1 MSRRST
7 KAKAMCDSCSFVYD
21 MRIMKLNSY
30 DMLICP
36 ECFEGNYDL
45 KNHPQNRSADVRDD
59 TIVPNA
65 RPDIF
70 GRNITWEAA
79 NIIWNDV
86 PTPDTR
92 KWDTVW
98 VIYQII

>member
-70 GRNITWEAA
+70 GRNVTWEAA
-79 NIIWNDV
+79 NITWNDV
-86 PTPDTR
+86 PTPNTR
-92 KWDTVW
+92 KWSTV
-98 VIYQII
+98 

>member
-21 MRIMKLNSY
+21 MRVMKLNSY

-45 KNHPQNRSADVRDD
+45 KNHPQNKIVRVTDDVNVDDPRLPVDLVSA
-59 TIVPNA
+59 VPVSA
-65 RPDIF
+65 WLPSL
-70 GRNITWEAA
+70 
-79 NIIWNDV
+79 
-86 PTPDTR
+86 
-92 KWDTVW
+92 
-98 VIYQII
+98 

>member
-36 ECFEGNYDL
+36 QCFEGNYDL
-45 KNHPQNRSADVRDD
+45 KNHPQNKSADVRDD

-65 RPDIF
+65 RPDVF
-70 GRNITWEAA
+70 GRNVTWEAA
-79 NIIWNDV
+79 NITWNDV
-86 PTPDTR
+86 PTPNTR
-92 KWDTVW
+92 KWSTV
-98 VIYQII
+98 

>member
-1 MSRRST
+1 MSKTAR
-7 KAKAMCDSCSFVYD
+7 KAKAMCDTCSFVYD
-21 MRIMKLNSY
+21 KKVMRLNSY

-65 RPDIF
+65 RPDVF
-70 GRNITWEAA
+70 GRNIIWEAA
-79 NIIWNDV
+79 NITWNDV
-86 PTPDTR
+86 PELNTR
-92 KWDTVW
+92 TWGKV
-98 VIYQII
+98 

>member
-1 MSRRST
+1 MSKTAR

-21 MRIMKLNSY
+21 KKVMRLNSY

-65 RPDIF
+65 RPDVF
-70 GRNITWEAA
+70 GRNIIWESA
-79 NIIWNDV
+79 NITWNDI
-86 PTPDTR
+86 PEPNTR
-92 KWDTVW
+92 KWGTV
-98 VIYQII
+98 

>member
-65 RPDIF
+65 RPDVF
-70 GRNITWEAA
+70 GRNVTWEAA
-79 NIIWNDV
+79 NITWNDV
-86 PTPDTR
+86 PTPNTR
-92 KWDTVW
+92 KWSTV
-98 VIYQII
+98 

>member
-1 MSRRST
+1 MSKTAR

-21 MRIMKLNSY
+21 KKVMRLNSY

-45 KNHPQNRSADVRDD
+45 KNHPQNKSADVRDD

-65 RPDIF
+65 RPDVY

-79 NIIWNDV
+79 NITWNDI
-86 PTPDTR
+86 PEPNTR
-92 KWDTVW
+92 TWGKV
-98 VIYQII
+98 

>member
-7 KAKAMCDSCSFVYD
+7 KARAMCDSCSFVYD
-21 MRIMKLNSY
+21 MRVMKLNSY

-45 KNHPQNRSADVRDD
+45 KNHPQNKSADVRDD

-79 NIIWNDV
+79 NITWNDV
-86 PTPDTR
+86 PTPNTR
-92 KWDTVW
+92 KWSTV
-98 VIYQII
+98 